1 MSSINPEWGEFRKKN
16 PDLRHDDDQRNDLF
30 YASPAGQALAT
41 QVSVTN
47 TTIPARDEFQVPIRI
62 YTAEESKVCRGIVVF
77 FHSGGFT
84 GGSLETEDGMYPIN
98 LFASPCSTDL
108 SC

>member
-1 MSSINPEWGEFRKKN
+1 MSSINPEWTEFLNKN

-62 YTAEESKVCRGIVVF
+62 YAAKESKVCRGIVVF

-98 LFASPCSTDL
+98 LCASPCTTD
-108 SC
+108 